1 MFKNLFSPI
10 KLGSIEVRN
19 RIALAPM
26 GIGSYN
32 DDETITDDYISFI
45 KGRAKETGLIITTG
59 TRVSSK
65 YGKYKLN
72 GVYDDLFIPGLSKLA
87 NAARS
92 SDAKIFLQIA
102 TMGRIFLQIATMGRQ
117 DPFDPYVASL
127 NIPMYQEQWE
137 GDEKPKELENSQI
150 KEIIEEFINAARRAK
165 EAGFDG
171 VELFGS
177 EDALISSF
185 MCPCLNKR
193 DDEYGGSFENMMRLP
208 IDIIHGIKKV
218 CGKDFPI
225 GFKFNAIHDIEDGI
239 DLDLGVEIAKR
250 ISRENIAYIH
260 EFSFKSWDFLMS
272 TFKYPP
278 MPNLYQPRNTTID
291 ISEKLKANLDDTP
304 VIAVGGILK
313 PDEADE
319 IIGDNKADMV
329 AVGRAFIAENLW
341 AYNASKGKRIRPC
354 IRCHVCHNEVA
365 MHEKLIVCS
374 INPDVLVVDE
384 IKKTESPRKVMVA
397 GGGPGG
403 IAAAVIASRKGH
415 DVSLYEKDPCLGG
428 KLIPGSVPDFKY
440 EFSDLLNYFR
450 DEIEESD
457 VEIITGKEVNP
468 ELIKSNQPDVLI
480 AAIGAKPIIPD
491 IAGADNDNVICAT
504 DALNNAGNYRN
515 KKIVVIGG
523 GDVGCETALLLKR
536 KGNEVTIVEMLDEL
550 MKEEEIKHNTVILEK
565 MLIDEGVEIY
575 TRSTAIEIKSSN
587 IKMKDSKDN
596 IVEIP
601 ADIIVIAVGFK
612 SQTENVKNLLASC
625 KNSYALGDCMEPG
638 RLRQAISEGYR
649 IGKMI

>member
-1 MFKNLFSPI
+1 MFENLFSPI
-10 KLGSIEVRN
+10 KLGSVEVRN

-32 DDETITDDYISFI
+32 DDETITDDYVSFI
-45 KGRAKETGLIITTG
+45 KGRSKETGLIITTG

-72 GVYDDLFIPGLSKLA
+72 GAYDDLFIPGLSRLA
-87 NAARS
+87 EAAQS
-92 SDAKIFLQIA
+92 SGAKIFLQIG
-102 TMGRIFLQIATMGRQ
+102 TLGRQ
-117 DPFDPYVASL
+117 DPFEPYVTSL
-127 NIPMYQEQWE
+127 NIPIYQEQWE
-137 GDEKPKELENSQI
+137 GDKKPKELKNSQI
-150 KEIIEEFINAARRAK
+150 KEIIEEFVDAARRAK

-171 VELFGS
+171 IELFGS
-177 EDALISSF
+177 EDAFISSF

-193 DDEYGGSFENMMRLP
+193 EDEYGGSFENMMRLP
-208 IDIIHGIKKV
+208 IDIIDGIKKV
-218 CGKDFPI
+218 CGRDFPI

-239 DLDLGVEIAKR
+239 DLDLGVKIARR
-250 ISRENIAYIH
+250 ISREKIAYIH

-291 ISEKLKANLDDTP
+291 ISEKIKSNVNGTP

-313 PDEADE
+313 PDEADK
-319 IIGDNKADMV
+319 IIGDKKADLV
-329 AVGRAFIAENLW
+329 AVGRAFIAENMW
-341 AYNASKGKRIRPC
+341 AYNASRVKRIRPC

-374 INPDVLVVDE
+374 INPDVLAEDD
-384 IKKTESPRKVMVA
+384 IKKTESPRKVMVV

-403 IAAAVIASRKGH
+403 ITAAITASRRGH

-440 EFSDLLNYFR
+440 EFLDLLNFFR
-450 DEIEESD
+450 DEIEESN
-457 VEIITGKEVNP
+457 VGIITNKEITP
-468 ELIKSNQPDVLI
+468 DFIKGNQPDVLI
-480 AAIGAKPIIPD
+480 AAVGAEPIIPG
-491 IAGADNDNVICAT
+491 ITGADSDNVVCAT
-504 DALNNAGNYRN
+504 DALNNADSYSD

-565 MLIDEGVEIY
+565 MLTNEGVGIY
-575 TRSTAIEIKSSN
+575 TKSTAIEIKSSN
-587 IKMKDSKDN
+587 IKIKDSKDN

-601 ADIIVIAVGFK
+601 ADIVVIAVGFK
-612 SQTENVKNLLASC
+612 SQPENIKKLLVAC
-625 KNSYALGDCMEPG
+625 KDSYALGDCVEPG
-638 RLRQAISEGYR
+638 RLKQAISEGYR

>member
-10 KLGSIEVRN
+10 KLGSIEVKN
-19 RIALAPM
+19 RIVLAPM

-32 DDETITDDYISFI
+32 NDETITDDYISFI
-45 KGRAKETGLIITTG
+45 GGRAKETGLIITTG
-59 TRVSSK
+59 TRASSK

-72 GVYDDLFIPGLSKLA
+72 GAYDDLFIPGLSKLA
-87 NAARS
+87 KAAQGGG
-92 SDAKIFLQIA
+92 AKIFLQIG
-102 TMGRIFLQIATMGRQ
+102 TLGRE
-117 DPFDPYVASL
+117 DPFDPYVPSL
-127 NIPMYQEQWE
+127 NIPIYQEQWE
-137 GDEKPKELENSQI
+137 GDKKPKELENSQI
-150 KEIIEEFINAARRAK
+150 KEIIEEFVHAARRAK

-185 MCPCLNKR
+185 ICPGLNKR
-193 DDEYGGSFENMMRLP
+193 EDEYGGSFENMMRLP
-208 IDIIHGIKKV
+208 IDIIHGIEKA

-225 GFKFNAIHDIEDGI
+225 GFKFNAVHDIDDGI
-239 DLDLGVEIAKR
+239 DLNLGVKIAKR
-250 ISRENIAYIH
+250 ISQEKVAYIH
-260 EFSFKSWDFLMS
+260 EFSFKSYDFPMS

-291 ISEKLKANLDDTP
+291 ISEKIKSNVSGTP

-313 PDEADE
+313 PDEADK
-319 IIGDNKADMV
+319 IIGDKKADMV

-341 AYNASKGKRIRPC
+341 AYNASRVKRIRPC

-374 INPDVLVVDE
+374 VNPDVLAKDK
-384 IKKTESPRKVMVA
+384 IKKTESPKEVMIV

-403 IAAAVIASRKGH
+403 ITAAITASRRGH
-415 DVSLYEKDPCLGG
+415 NVSLYEKDSYLGG

-440 EFSDLLNYFR
+440 EFLDLLNFFKA
-450 DEIEESD
+450 EIEESN
-457 VEIITGKEVNP
+457 VGIITNKEVTPDFINR
-468 ELIKSNQPDVLI
+468 NQPDVLI
-480 AAIGAKPIIPD
+480 VAVGAEPIIPNV
-491 IAGADNDNVICAT
+491 AGADNENVIFAT
-504 DALNNAGNYRN
+504 YALDNADSYKSKR
-515 KKIVVIGG
+515 IVVIGG
-523 GDVGCETALLLKR
+523 GDVGCETALLLR
-536 KGNEVTIVEMLDEL
+536 RNGNEVAVIEMLDEL

-575 TRSTAIEIKSSN
+575 TNSNATEITSSN
-587 IKMKDSKDN
+587 VKIKNSKDN

-601 ADIIVIAVGFK
+601 TDIIVVSVGFQ
-612 SQTENVKNLLASC
+612 SQPENVKVLLASC
-625 KNSYALGDCMEPG
+625 KNSYALGDCIEPG
-638 RLRQAISEGYR
+638 RLKQAISDGYR